1 MHSNNPSAI
10 EKSVAVSYINGYA
23 FLFEVAG
30 IAVLFRYKRVDKQI
44 NRMCR
49 VTYIISNLTLYS
61 PDFSRALTFFLL
73 RIFSLIF
80 EFSEIL
86 SAFHTV
92 SSCLSG

>member
-10 EKSVAVSYINGYA
+10 EKSVAVSYKNGYA
-23 FLFEVAG
+23 FLFEVAA
-30 IAVLFRYKRVDKQI
+30 IAICLATSVLNKQV
-44 NRMCR
+44 NRMCG

-80 EFSEIL
+80 EFSVIL
-86 SAFHTV
+86 SAIHIV